1 MNLRHM
7 IVFRSLRGRYLFVS
21 VVLTVFVLT
30 SIWLA
35 QGYVARA
42 SRQNGVS
49 IEMHNDAV
57 RYSDALKD
65 DVWNVWSALQGF
77 DLAPSTTSW
86 RSFQRKLDKARADAA
101 GLAARAWVNAIHQE
115 KTAQA
120 LQGDLE
126 RLSRKSNDLIKI
138 RLDAQSL
145 LPAMKTVFRIMLPAN
160 KGFNTTLTLIRREV
174 AAQHTGSA
182 EARRLL
188 DQLNHEWKRMTAA
201 FQQDMIRWTGLLD
214 HQRLDQVP
222 RYYGRVRRTLET
234 LRGTARRRT
243 MTALLGRSLD
253 GMTRHARAWYQGY
266 EQARKINASGRWRA
280 DVPIMKDALQPLF
293 SKIWNRLRVMDTGI
307 ESGLSRNMTRQA
319 EVTTTIVRVLWV
331 LSGAALVFIIAG
343 YVYFERTV
351 LKPIARVA
359 LALKQEAHGV
369 GAPVPQMTDT
379 REIRDLSDAF
389 SELQKQVYARQA
401 ALEHQ
406 ALHDTLTGLPNRALL
421 MDRLQQAIFA
431 LRRENRP
438 CALMIM
444 DLDRFKDINDTL
456 GHQTGDLLL
465 QQVSMRLN
473 DTLRESDTAARL
485 GGDEFALL
493 LPGAD
498 QPFAE
503 HIAQRVLKAMEQMFT
518 IGDHSLHVGASLGI
532 ALYPRHG
539 QDAQALIQH
548 ADVAMYVAKRSHGGY
563 AFYDIAQDPHSVE
576 RLELVTDL
584 GRAISNDALELY
596 YQPKVA
602 IATRRVTGVEAL
614 LRWRHGRR
622 GFIPPDEIIPLAEQT
637 GLIRLLTQW
646 VINTA
651 LRQCALW
658 RSHGRALPVAINLS
672 ARNLQDPHLDGQI
685 GDYLAAWSLPQE
697 FVELEITEGAVM
709 DDPQRAQ
716 DMLTRLDQ
724 MGVRIA
730 IDDYGTGFSS
740 LAYLKKLP
748 VNELKIDKS
757 FVMDMDQD
765 DNDAVIVRSTIDL
778 AHNLGLRVTAEG
790 VETLE
795 IWNLLEMLGC
805 DTAQGYYISPPLPAA
820 EFERWMERYHPREQ
834 NETSSATP
842 REAR

>member
-1 MNLRHM
+1 M

-21 VVLTVFVLT
+21 VLLTVLVLT
-30 SIWLA
+30 SVWLA

-42 SRQNGVS
+42 SRQNSASV
-49 IEMHNDAV
+49 ELHNDAV
-57 RYSDALKD
+57 RDSDMLKD
-65 DVWNVWSALQGF
+65 DVWNVWSALQSF
-77 DLAPSTTSW
+77 DLMPSPAGW
-86 RSFQRKLDKARADAA
+86 RVFERRLDKARADAA
-101 GLAARAWVNAIHQE
+101 GLAARPWVNAIHQGE
-115 KTAQA
+115 TAQA
-120 LQGDLE
+120 LQADLE
-126 RLSRKSNDLIKI
+126 RLSGKSNELVKM
-138 RLDAQSL
+138 RLDARSL
-145 LPAMKTVFRIMLPAN
+145 LPAMKTVFTLMLPAN
-160 KGFNTTLTLIRREV
+160 KGFNTALTLMRHKIRVRGDRV
-174 AAQHTGSA
+174 AQAGIQG
-182 EARRLL
+182 RL
-188 DQLNHEWKRMTAA
+188 DQIDREWNHMTAA

-214 HQRLDQVP
+214 HRRSDRVP
-222 RYYGRVRRTLET
+222 QYYERVQRTLET
-234 LRGTARRRT
+234 LRDAERRGA
-243 MTALLGRSLD
+243 MTAQPGRSLD
-253 GMTRHARAWYQGY
+253 DMARYARAWYQGY
-266 EQARKINASGRWRA
+266 EQARKINTSGRWRA
-280 DVPIMKDALQPLF
+280 DVPIMKNALQPLF
-293 SKIWNRLRVMDTGI
+293 SEIWNRLRVMDAGI
-307 ESGLSRNMTRQA
+307 ESGLSRNMARQA
-319 EVTTTIVRVLWV
+319 EVTTTIVRVLWI
-331 LSGAALVFIIAG
+331 LSGTALAFIIMG

-351 LKPIARVA
+351 LRPVARVA
-359 LALKQEAHGV
+359 LALKQEARGKDGV
-369 GAPVPQMTDT
+369 RPPSADAG
-379 REIRDLSDAF
+379 EIQDLIDAF

-406 ALHDTLTGLPNRALL
+406 ALHDTLTGLPNRSLL
-421 MDRLQQAIFA
+421 MDRLQQAILA
-431 LRRENRP
+431 LRRENKP

-465 QQVSMRLN
+465 QQVSVRLN
-473 DTLRESDTAARL
+473 DALRESDTAARL

-498 QPFAE
+498 QHFAE

-518 IGDHSLHVGASLGI
+518 VNDHSLRVGASLGI

-539 QDAQALIQH
+539 QDAQTLIQH

-563 AFYDIAQDPHSVE
+563 AFYDSGQDPHSVE
-576 RLELVTDL
+576 RLGLVTDL

-602 IATRRVTGVEAL
+602 IATRRVTGAEAL
-614 LRWRHGRR
+614 LRWRHGSR
-622 GFIPPDEIIPLAEQT
+622 GFIPPDEVIPLAEQT
-637 GLIRLLTQW
+637 GLIRPLTQW
-646 VINTA
+646 VINAA

-658 RSHGRALPVAINLS
+658 LSHGRALPVAINLS
-672 ARNLQDPHLDGQI
+672 ARNLQDPNLDGQI

-790 VETLE
+790 VESLE

-820 EFERWMERYHPREQ
+820 EFERWMDRYRPREQ
-834 NETSSATP
+834 NETSSANP
-842 REAR
+842 RDAR